1 MPRADDPALTAVRG
15 LAAFWVFVYHAWL
28 SVGPQ
33 RLLLPVGTASVD
45 LTPLASAGWAGVG
58 VFYVLT
64 GVMLWGEFDDWA
76 MGRRDSLP
84 SGRYAERRALRILP
98 PYNAQFALLAAHGLV
113 TTTV

>member
-33 RLLLPVGTASVD
+33 LLVVPLPRAAID

-58 VFYVLT
+58 VFYVLS
-64 GVMLWGEFDDWA
+64 GYLLWSVFDDWVSEWPQGHGGDA
-76 MGRRDSLP
+76 WIGRSDGRLGSGRRD
-84 SGRYAERRALRILP
+84 RRRRRLR
-98 PYNAQFALLAAHGLV
+98 LLAA
-113 TTTV
+113 